1 MSPSGCEHESFD
13 KLFVAPVVVLLQHA
27 AELAQGAIDL
37 EGAGEV
43 VLLGGLAEF
52 EELLHVLGAV
62 DEFFHLRLGHARRVA
77 VLRRGY
83 EVVLNH
89 VAVYADEAVDGIV
102 RHLLLFAD
110 LDGELEQLDA
120 LGVAACGVVEDGGLE
135 PARLVVRPRE
145 AADAGQASVA
155 VDDASVVEHDAR
167 PKLAA
172 KGDALL
178 GLPERA
184 GVALDDE
191 VLDDA
196 VVLVAAKGEQIRAL
210 RGVVLAYPS
219 GDAVVLVV
227 VEQQIALDAVDVEVA
242 RHVVDGVLLLATRRQ
257 DVASRDPFLKQA
269 HFVPPSS
276 MPPWMSN
283 MRPRCRRS
291 RRRSCKW
298 SSSEAVPGT

>member
-1 MSPSGCEHESFD
+1 MPVALPYSAGVMRWFLTTSRYTPTRRSTGSYATFSSSPIWMASSSS
-13 KLFVAPVVVLLQHA
+13 LM
-27 AELAQGAIDL
+27 
-37 EGAGEV
+37 
-43 VLLGGLAEF
+43 
-52 EELLHVLGAV
+52 
-62 DEFFHLRLGHARRVA
+62 RLGSLPVASSRMAASNQPASLFARARRRTQV
-77 VLRRGY
+77 RR
-83 EVVLNH
+83 
-89 VAVYADEAVDGIV
+89 
-102 RHLLLFAD
+102 
-110 LDGELEQLDA
+110 
-120 LGVAACGVVEDGGLE
+120 
-135 PARLVVRPRE
+135 RLPSMTRP
-145 AADAGQASVA
+145 SL
-155 VDDASVVEHDAR
+155 SHDAR